1 MKRFWYSVVSWLAG
15 WLGFWLAWPLVWI
28 VAACYFLF
36 KPARRRLSQE
46 LYQAVFPDFSNSELL
61 AMAWRQYRSFTT
73 MFVDRMRFLKG
84 REVPCQVEGREH
96 LDQILSDG
104 KGAIL
109 LMSHLGNWEV
119 AAHVLS
125 REQVDLMLFM
135 GERQGE
141 QIEGMQKKELE
152 RRRIKVVKVIEG
164 GGSPMDG
171 VAALNFLRQG
181 GLVSMA
187 GDRQCAGGRKVSAVL
202 FDRQVELPA
211 APHALALVSGAPVL
225 VFFAFR
231 LKGGGYL
238 FKLYPPVL
246 VKAQDR
252 AHRQKVI
259 EESVDQYIHIL
270 EQAIRKRP
278 EQWYTFGPFL
288 GAPVERA

>member
-15 WLGFWLAWPLVWI
+15 WLGFWLAWPLVWM
-28 VAACYFLF
+28 VAAFYFLF

-46 LYQAVFPDFSNSELL
+46 LYQAVFPDFSNGELL
-61 AMAWRQYRSFTT
+61 AMAWRQYRSFTSL
-73 MFVDRMRFLKG
+73 FVDRMRFLNG

-96 LDQILSDG
+96 LDRILSDG

-119 AAHVLS
+119 AAHALS
-125 REQVDLMLFM
+125 REQVDLMIFM

-141 QIEGMQKKELE
+141 QIENMQKEDLE
-152 RRRIKVVKVIEG
+152 RSRIKVVKVAEG

-171 VAALNFLRQG
+171 VAALSFLRQG
-181 GLVSMA
+181 GLVSMP
-187 GDRQCAGGRKVSAVL
+187 GDRQWAGERKVSAAL

-211 APHALALVSGAPVL
+211 APHALALVSDAPIL

-231 LKGGGYL
+231 LKGGYL
-238 FKLYPPVL
+238 LKLYPPVW

-252 AHRQKVI
+252 AHRQKAI
-259 EESVDQYIHIL
+259 KESVDQYTHIL
-270 EQAIRKRP
+270 EQAIRQSP
-278 EQWYTFGPFL
+278 EQWYTFEPFL
-288 GAPVERA
+288 GAPVGRA